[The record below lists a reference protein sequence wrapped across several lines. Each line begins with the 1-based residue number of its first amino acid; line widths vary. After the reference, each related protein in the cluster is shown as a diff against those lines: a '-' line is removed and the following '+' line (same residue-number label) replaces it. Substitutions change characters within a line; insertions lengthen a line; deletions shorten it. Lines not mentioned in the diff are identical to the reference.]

1 LTSALSRADDALAS
15 WRRTSGRKRGDL
27 LTIVALV
34 AGEDRAGIFSAVQ
47 HERFRPLWAGSI
59 LSGVAYMTALT
70 ACGWVAFDLHHHS
83 STVGLVVFASF
94 LPSLIITPFAGVLA
108 DRYDRRTMLLTMN
121 AIGLVSTLGL
131 AWLAWTGN
139 QGAWALAAVSFIL
152 GASRSSSTPMEQA
165 MLGSLVPAHDL
176 LNAVSLLQANVNGSR
191 LLGPLLAAPFL
202 HVGGGAGAFLVASGL
217 FALAFWAI
225 WVLGEVPH
233 QRSGSDHNP
242 LAQFAQGLG
251 HVVRAPVVCS
261 VITLVFVH
269 CAFTMG
275 YDAALPRRA
284 SDVLGTSGTA
294 YSLLMMAM
302 GGGSIVG
309 AFLLAGFARRVHFGY
324 LFFATS
330 MLSGLTLVPLGYAV
344 SWSGALLAAAAVG
357 LTQSMFIALAT
368 TLLQIAT
375 PDHVRGRVM
384 GLYWGSTGGVM
395 AVSNLATGRLAD
407 ALGAGPMLALPG
419 LVFGAVTVLALGAP
433 TLREI
438 FGRRV
443 ASIAVPSA
451 IGRLGPPIGR
461 VDATD

>member
-1 LTSALSRADDALAS
+1 MPT
-15 WRRTSGRKRGDL
+15 
-27 LTIVALV
+27 TIV
-34 AGEDRAGIFSAVQ
+34 AGEDRAAIFSAAQ
-47 HERFRPLWAGSI
+47 HKRFRPLWTASI
-59 LSGVAYMTALT
+59 LSCVAYMTALT

-94 LPSLIITPFAGVLA
+94 LPSLIITPFAGVFA
-108 DRYDRRTMLLTMN
+108 DRYDRRTMLLILN
-121 AIGLVSTLGL
+121 AIGLLSTLGL
-131 AWLAWTGN
+131 AWF
-139 QGAWALAAVSFIL
+139 AWAGDQSAWPLVVVSFVL

-165 MLGSLVPAHDL
+165 MLGSLVPARDL
-176 LNAVSLLQANVNGSR
+176 LNAVSLLQANLNGAR
-191 LLGPLLAAPFL
+191 LLGPLLAAPLL
-202 HVGGGAGAFLVASGL
+202 HVGGGAGAFLVAAAL
-217 FALAFWAI
+217 FALALWAI

-242 LAQFAQGLG
+242 LAQFAQG
-251 HVVRAPVVCS
+251 VRYVFHAPAVCS
-261 VITLVFVH
+261 VITLVFLH

-284 SDVLGTSGTA
+284 SDVLGATGTA

-302 GGGSIVG
+302 GGGSLVG
-309 AFLLAGFARRVHFGY
+309 AFLLAGFAQRVHCGY

-330 MLSGLTLVPLGYAV
+330 IFSGLTLVPLGYAV
-344 SWSGALLAAAAVG
+344 SWPGALLAAAAVG
-357 LTQSMFIALAT
+357 LTQSMFVALAT

-375 PDHVRGRVM
+375 PDHVRGRVL

-407 ALGAGPMLALPG
+407 GLGAGPMLALPG
-419 LVFGAVTVLALGAP
+419 LAFGAVTVLTLCAP

-438 FGRRV
+438 YGRRL
-443 ASIAVPSA
+443 ASPAVPSA
-451 IGRLGPPIGR
+451 IGRLRSQVGR

>member
-1 LTSALSRADDALAS
+1 MPTN
-15 WRRTSGRKRGDL
+15 
-27 LTIVALV
+27 IV

-47 HERFRPLWAGSI
+47 HKRFRPLWTASI

-70 ACGWVAFDLHHHS
+70 ACGWMAFDLHHHS

-94 LPSLIITPFAGVLA
+94 LPSLIITPFAGVFA
-108 DRYDRRTMLLTMN
+108 DRYDRRTMLLAMN
-121 AIGLVSTLGL
+121 AIGLLSTLAL
-131 AWLAWTGN
+131 AWVAWTGE
-139 QGAWALAAVSFIL
+139 QSPWPLAAASFVL
-152 GASRSSSTPMEQA
+152 GAARSSSTPMEQA
-165 MLGSLVPAHDL
+165 MLGSLVPARDL
-176 LNAVSLLQANVNGSR
+176 LNAVSLLQANLNGAR
-191 LLGPLLAAPFL
+191 LLGPLLAAPLL
-202 HVGGGAGAFLVASGL
+202 HVGGGAGAFLVAAAL

-242 LAQFAQGLG
+242 LAQFAQGASYVF
-251 HVVRAPVVCS
+251 HAPAVCS
-261 VITLVFVH
+261 VITLVVLH

-284 SDVLGTSGTA
+284 SDVLGATGTA

-302 GGGSIVG
+302 GGGSLVG
-309 AFLLAGFARRVHFGY
+309 AFLLAGFARRVHCGY

-330 MLSGLTLVPLGYAV
+330 ILSGLTLVPLGYAV
-344 SWSGALLAAAAVG
+344 SWPGALFAAEAVG
-357 LTQSMFIALAT
+357 LTQSIFIAIAT

-375 PDHVRGRVM
+375 PDHVRGRVL

-407 ALGAGPMLALPG
+407 GLGAGPMLALPG
-419 LVFGAVTVLALGAP
+419 LAFGAVTVLTLCAP

-438 FGRRV
+438 YGRRL
-443 ASIAVPSA
+443 ATTAVPSA
-451 IGRLGPPIGR
+451 IGRLRPRVGR

>member
-1 LTSALSRADDALAS
+1 MPTN
-15 WRRTSGRKRGDL
+15 
-27 LTIVALV
+27 IV

-47 HERFRPLWAGSI
+47 HKRFRPLWTGSI
-59 LSGVAYMTALT
+59 MSCVAYMTALT

-83 STVGLVVFASF
+83 STVGLVLFASL
-94 LPSLIITPFAGVLA
+94 LPSLIITPFAGVFA

-121 AIGLVSTLGL
+121 VIGLLSTLGL
-131 AWLAWTGN
+131 AWHAWTGD
-139 QGAWALAAVSFIL
+139 QSAWPLAAFSFIL
-152 GASRSSSTPMEQA
+152 GAARSSSTPMEQA
-165 MLGSLVPAHDL
+165 MLGSLVPARDL
-176 LNAVSLLQANVNGSR
+176 LNAVSLLQANLNGAR
-191 LLGPLLAAPFL
+191 LLGPLLAAPLL
-202 HVGGGAGAFLVASGL
+202 HVGGGAGAFLVAAAL

-242 LAQFAQGLG
+242 LAQFAQG
-251 HVVRAPVVCS
+251 VRYVFHARVVCS

-284 SDVLGTSGTA
+284 SDVLGATGTA

-302 GGGSIVG
+302 GGGSLAG
-309 AFLLAGFARRVHFGY
+309 AFLLAGFARRLHCGY

-330 MLSGLTLVPLGYAV
+330 ILSGLTLVPLGYAV
-344 SWSGALLAAAAVG
+344 SWPGTLLAAAAVG

-375 PDHVRGRVM
+375 PDRVRGRVL

-407 ALGAGPMLALPG
+407 GLGAGPMLALPG
-419 LVFGAVTVLALGAP
+419 LAFGAVTVLTLCAP

-438 FGRRV
+438 YGRRV
-443 ASIAVPSA
+443 ASAGVPPAV
-451 IGRLGPPIGR
+451 GRLRPRVGR
-461 VDATD
+461 VDLAD